1 MSNFAV
7 RHRTSARDAIASEC
21 KLSERKLIRVLTAR
35 ESRRLAARFCRLLKT
50 CTFGLCYVIGIA
62 VERSLC
68 ASNVEIARVNIH
80 SSFSFLLGS
89 KTPLFFCL
97 SSTPLVHISSP
108 FFPRSLFVIPSPL
121 PPHFFPLFNYSH
133 SAYLVYPCSSFT
145 TSILD

>member
-1 MSNFAV
+1 MRFLKSRQISVNFCRCDNLLSNFAV

-89 KTPLFFCL
+89 KTPLFFVCPQRL
-97 SSTPLVHISSP
+97 SFIFL
-108 FFPRSLFVIPSPL
+108 
-121 PPHFFPLFNYSH
+121 PLFSSLSFCH
-133 SAYLVYPCSSFT
+133 SVPSSSSFF
-145 TSILD
+145 SLI

>member
-7 RHRTSARDAIASEC
+7 RHRTSARDTIASEC

-89 KTPLFFCL
+89 KTPLFFVCPQRL
-97 SSTPLVHISSP
+97 SFIFLPLFFLALFLSFRPLFLLIFFPYLIIRTRPISSIHV
-108 FFPRSLFVIPSPL
+108 PRLLRLS
-121 PPHFFPLFNYSH
+121 
-133 SAYLVYPCSSFT
+133 
-145 TSILD
+145 